1 MWTDYVYVSMLAHF
15 NLHCKHGLWAGVR
28 LIICRLV
35 LRRVELTTSLT
46 TNWNVK
52 KLDNKI
58 MFTNKQKN
66 HTWSI
71 IYWRYNNLQFPH
83 LPTLTQQWPDRTQ
96 EVSIPSSSDHLF
108 TKGRRLLVKQMTATL
123 HWLLDQ
129 QYQLIMPTAMSWQWP
144 ASGSMIKWSWRCSSW
159 LHNHNY
165 N

>member
-108 TKGRRLLVKQMTATL
+108 TKGRRLLVKLEMWANAQCDGRPAEYRWRPL
-123 HWLLDQ
+123 FNAAKFGWRPLLDAVQ
-129 QYQLIMPTAMSWQWP
+129 
-144 ASGSMIKWSWRCSSW
+144 
-159 LHNHNY
+159 
-165 N
+165 